1 LLGRGSLRYC
11 GKRPLPDEA
20 THVTETERIRQFVR
34 DEVLFDLGGAPVADE
49 TDLLDGKMDSLG
61 LMRLVAFLED
71 EFDVEIDDVEI
82 NQENFRTVVDIAR
95 LVERS
100 RKP

>member
-1 LLGRGSLRYC
+1 MP
-11 GKRPLPDEA
+11 PLPDEA

-34 DEVLFDLGGAPVADE
+34 DEVLFDLGGAPVADD

-61 LMRLVAFLED
+61 LMRLVAFIEE

-82 NQENFRTVVDIAR
+82 TQENFRTVVGIAR